1 MKKMILINVIMVVV
15 LLVIGIVGFY
25 FWNKIISY
33 IIIDNVKVN
42 GD

>member
-1 MKKMILINVIMVVV
+1 MVVV

-33 IIIDNVKVN
+33 VIIDNVKVN

>member
-33 IIIDNVKVN
+33 VIIDNVKVN